1 MDLSIKLGTNS
12 GESENSL
19 LTNKQAL
26 NVWSNLPDEYFEGA
40 LVKAMK
46 SSNNASETFLW
57 LSRIC

>member
-46 SSNNASETFLW
+46 PSNNASETFL
-57 LSRIC
+57 